1 MERVIENFG
10 DKLLKKPPLL
20 VNKKLLVVMVNKHT
34 PLYCGIDDLQYI
46 LFRLNR
52 LNIVTWYSMAIFSLL
67 SNLSIDREKIL
78 FNDNKVDLKSQNII

>member
-34 PLYCGIDDLQYI
+34 PLYCGGIDDLQYI
-46 LFRLNR
+46 LFKLNR
-52 LNIVTWYSMAIFSLL
+52 L
-67 SNLSIDREKIL
+67 D
-78 FNDNKVDLKSQNII
+78 IIT